1 MKAKLGVEYEFVIAG
16 TDDKEKA
23 SETLPML
30 NKVLAFPT
38 TIFIGKDGK
47 VKHIRTGFEGP
58 GTGIYYEQFKERFN
72 QIVGELLA
80 EDLTFKK

>member
-1 MKAKLGVEYEFVIAG
+1 
-16 TDDKEKA
+16 
-23 SETLPML
+23 ML
-30 NKVLAFPT
+30 NKVIAFPT

-72 QIVGELLA
+72 QVINELLA
-80 EDLTFKK
+80 ENPA